1 MDEKKTI
8 MIVDDN
14 DDFVTVTRG
23 ILEGKGFAVIS
34 ASNGQEVFKLLQ
46 EKKPHLIIL
55 DIVMPMMDG
64 LEVLTRLRQSP
75 ETAAIPVIL
84 LTAKGQYRDVLLGFK
99 LGTDYYISKPFT
111 SSQLINGVNLVL
123 GNQGH
128 QHV

>member
-23 ILEGKGFAVIS
+23 ILEGKGFSVIS
-34 ASNGQEVFKLLQ
+34 ASNGQEVFNLLQ
-46 EKKPHLIIL
+46 EKKPDLIIL
-55 DIVMPMMDG
+55 DIVMPKMDG
-64 LEVLTRLRQSP
+64 LEVLTRLRQTP
-75 ETAAIPVIL
+75 ETATVPVIL

-111 SSQLINGVNLVL
+111 STQLINGVNLVL
-123 GNQGH
+123 GNQNA
-128 QHV
+128 

>member
-1 MDEKKTI
+1 MEKKTI

-34 ASNGQEVFKLLQ
+34 ASNGQEVFNLLQ
-46 EKKPHLIIL
+46 EKRPDLIIL
-55 DIVMPMMDG
+55 DIVMPKMDG
-64 LEVLTRLRQSP
+64 LEVLTRLRQTP
-75 ETAAIPVIL
+75 ETATIPVIL

-111 SSQLINGVNLVL
+111 STQLINGVNLVL
-123 GNQGH
+123 GNQNA
-128 QHV
+128 